1 MRGLG
6 IGTIA
11 RTAGYAA
18 IALAIVATALHFQH
32 DEPSERHPLDRAS
45 LAAAPS
51 ADPLARELVRCRAIG
66 MAAKD
71 DAACASAWAENRCR
85 FFTYAPAAAS
95 SPNPPTRKADHAEP
109 TPEAR

>member
-18 IALAIVATALHFQH
+18 IALAIVATAFHFRH
-32 DEPSERHPLDRAS
+32 DEPGERHPVDRAS
-45 LAAAPS
+45 VAVAPS

-71 DAACASAWAENRCR
+71 DAACAAAWAENRCR
-85 FFTYAPAAAS
+85 FFTYAPFPAQ
-95 SPNPPTRKADHAEP
+95 SPSPPTGKADHTDP

>member
-1 MRGLG
+1 
-6 IGTIA
+6 
-11 RTAGYAA
+11 
-18 IALAIVATALHFQH
+18 V
-32 DEPSERHPLDRAS
+32 
-45 LAAAPS
+45 APS

-85 FFTYAPAAAS
+85 FFTYVPAAAS
-95 SPNPPTRKADHAEP
+95 SPSPPNGKAGHAEP

>member
-18 IALAIVATALHFQH
+18 IALAIVATAFHFRH
-32 DEPSERHPLDRAS
+32 DEPGERHPVDRAS
-45 LAAAPS
+45 LAVAPS

-66 MAAKD
+66 MAATD

-85 FFTYAPAAAS
+85 FFTYAPSAAS
-95 SPNPPTRKADHAEP
+95 SPSASTEKAKYAKPTA
-109 TPEAR
+109 EAR